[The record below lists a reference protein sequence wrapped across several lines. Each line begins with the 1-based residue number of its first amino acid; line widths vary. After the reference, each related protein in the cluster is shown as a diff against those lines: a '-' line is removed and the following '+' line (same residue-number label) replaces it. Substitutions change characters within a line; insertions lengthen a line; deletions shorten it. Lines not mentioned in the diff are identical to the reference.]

1 MGLFAFLKRKFGK
14 KKDAPETEPRMELTG
29 VDLSGAE
36 PLETRYTQEYRDFL
50 ARQEAERASGRVP
63 GDGGAPEAPA
73 AEEKPETD
81 ES

>member
-63 GDGGAPEAPA
+63 GDGAEPA
-73 AEEKPETD
+73 AEEDPETD
-81 ES
+81 EG